1 MTNSTDEEE
10 QYEGNFLYLL
20 ASMISLLLVTSSL
33 SQFGERMAH
42 LIWELMIMATLIIG
56 VWSLAHDRK
65 WFITG
70 IALSLTIVL
79 LVIIA
84 ESTKIHW
91 LVYLIVLCWYL
102 FFLMA
107 FVFTVTAVI
116 RTREI
121 DANSIVGAICV
132 FMMAAFI
139 WSMTYTVILMFDP
152 AAFKGVEIGLSVT
165 DKFSQ
170 MTYFSFVTI
179 TTLGYGDISPVLPL
193 AQSIVVLEAMF
204 GQFFIAI
211 FVAGMVATHISNR
224 MTARQSG

>member
-1 MTNSTDEEE
+1 MSNSADEEE

-20 ASMISLLLVTSSL
+20 ASMVFLMLVTSSL
-33 SQFGERMAH
+33 DYFEERLAY

-84 ESTKIHW
+84 ETTNIHW
-91 LVYLIVLCWYL
+91 LVYLIVLCWFL

-107 FVFTVTAVI
+107 FVFTVMAVI

-132 FMMAAFI
+132 FMMAAYM
-139 WSMTYTVILMFDP
+139 WSMTYSVILMFDP
-152 AAFKGVEIGLSVT
+152 AAFKGVDIGLSIT
-165 DKFSQ
+165 DRFSQ

-179 TTLGYGDISPVLPL
+179 TTLGYGDISPVLPI

-211 FVAGMVATHISNR
+211 FVAGMLAVHVSNR
-224 MTARQSG
+224 LTARQSE